1 MRGVDKISSGARP
14 MAARTGACEG
24 RAVPNFPFLLSIL
37 AAGLLLSDPAQAAR
51 IRAVDGDTLALGR
64 ERVRVVGLDAPELH
78 GRCER
83 ETVLA
88 RAAQRRMAQLVAGGV
103 TLRPHGRDRFG
114 RLLAVVHDRR
124 GRDVARVMVRQGLA
138 RPYDGRGR
146 RGGWC

>member
-1 MRGVDKISSGARP
+1 
-14 MAARTGACEG
+14 MAARPAACEAG
-24 RAVPNFPFLLSIL
+24 NMKLPPSLPRLLAGAFVAVMLF
-37 AAGLLLSDPAQAAR
+37 AGTAQAAR

-64 ERVRVVGLDAPELH
+64 ERVRIVGLDTPELH

-103 TLRPHGRDRFG
+103 TLRPYGRDRFG
-114 RLLAVVHDRR
+114 RLLAVVRDKR
-124 GRDVARVMVRQGLA
+124 GRDVAGVMIREGLA